1 LEAHEERNVIDSILI
16 YLNQI
21 DPIYIIV
28 VISFWMVVIGVLV
41 FFYSAYTDLHRKKSL
56 SRFGLKPKESKSQPA
71 MDYIESA
78 NDYLS
83 SVLSTTDTEVNE
95 KMQSAGIYNEA
106 IAKAYMPAKYI
117 LMLLFIALSVAITY
131 FMKLEYKDGVV
142 IGLVFII
149 AVMIGPD
156 AFLNAKGKAI
166 QKKLSDKLPYLI
178 DMMGICVQTGMT
190 IEASISYLAQE
201 MNGFD
206 KDIAAM
212 LKRTSEKARVVGLEK
227 ALEDLYKKV
236 PTPEFRSFVMTLNQS
251 LQYGSSI
258 SEVLTNLSM
267 DIREVQMLTLEER
280 VGSLSAKMSVPLIIF
295 IMIPIVILIT
305 APGIMRLMG

>member
-1 LEAHEERNVIDSILI
+1 
-16 YLNQI
+16 
-21 DPIYIIV
+21 
-28 VISFWMVVIGVLV
+28 MVVIGVIV

-56 SRFGLKPKESKSQPA
+56 SRFGLKQKETKTQPA
-71 MDYIESA
+71 MDFIESA

-83 SVLSTTDTEVNE
+83 GVLSTSDAEVNE
-95 KMQSAGIYNEA
+95 KMQSAGIYNDS
-106 IAKAYMPAKYI
+106 IAKAYMPAKYT
-117 LMLLFIALSVAITY
+117 LMLALIALSIAITY
-131 FMKLEYKDGVV
+131 LLELDFNDGIVM
-142 IGLVFII
+142 GLVFVIS
-149 AVMIGPD
+149 VMVGPD
-156 AFLNAKGKAI
+156 AYLNAKAKAMR
-166 QKKLSDKLPYLI
+166 KKLSDKLPYLI

-190 IEASISYLAQE
+190 IEASIAYLAQE

-212 LKRTSEKARVVGLEK
+212 LKRTSEKARVVGLEA
-227 ALEDLYKKV
+227 ALEELYKRV

-280 VGSLSAKMSVPLIIF
+280 VGALSAKMSVPLIIF